1 MDSNYKKERHDAFKR
16 LAEKRVI
23 KALRAIESV
32 SKLSDPKNYTYTDE
46 DIKKVC
52 SVLDN
57 EIQKLKQSFESCNK
71 EEPAFKL

>member
-1 MDSNYKKERHDAFKR
+1 MNSDYKKERHDAFKR
-16 LAEKRVI
+16 LAEKRVT

-46 DIKKVC
+46 DIKKIC

-57 EIQKLKQSFESCNK
+57 EIQKLKQSFSTENK
-71 EEPAFKL
+71 EELGFKL